1 MNITK
6 EYYDYASNE
15 KNVIPI
21 YTYNCEKYSQMH
33 KCNKILQEI
42 KETEGDID
50 KVISLSKR
58 TSTFNNQD
66 SKFATAATNI
76 KKRLINI
83 ESDLQSLKNNNSFNS
98 TLSNTEKTL
107 LNVSSILFIIYSFR
121 TV

>member
-6 EYYDYASNE
+6 EYYDYASNA

-21 YTYNCEKYSQMH
+21 YIYHCEKYSQMH

-42 KETEGDID
+42 KETEGDIE
-50 KVISLSKR
+50 KVISLTKR
-58 TSTFNNQD
+58 ASTFNNQN

-83 ESDLQSLKNNNSFNS
+83 ESDLQSLKNNTTINS
-98 TLSNTEKTL
+98 TLSNTERAM
-107 LNVSSILFIIYSFR
+107 LNV
-121 TV
+121 